1 MMFDTKRDQFV
12 QSVSWTRACLFSEI
26 ELVNTD
32 SARALLRDVGGRI
45 DAGGAFAVATLNLDH
60 VVKLRERPDFLAAY
74 RQHDYVVAD
83 GQPVVWLRRIARTPV
98 ELVTG
103 SDLIEPLMALAA
115 QQDTPVAFLGA
126 TEDTLRAAAEVLERR
141 HPGLRIVSRIAPSRG
156 IDPEGPEATDALDD
170 VARSGARLC
179 LVALGAPKQEL
190 LAARGVSLVPDCGF
204 VSIGAGLDFVAG
216 HQRRAPRWMRRL
228 ALEWLWR
235 FLSDPRRLA
244 ARYLACFRILPGLV
258 WQALKLR
265 RQQAG
270 PRPR

>member
-1 MMFDTKRDQFV
+1 MSR
-12 QSVSWTRACLFSEI
+12 SRACRYSEI
-26 ELVNTD
+26 ELVNTG
-32 SARALLRDVGGRI
+32 SARALLQGIRGRI

-60 VVKLRERPDFLAAY
+60 VVKLRERADFLAAY

-83 GQPVVWLRRIARTPV
+83 GQPVVWLRRVARAPV

-103 SDLIEPLMALAA
+103 SDLIGPLMALAA

-141 HPGLRIVSRIAPSRG
+141 HPGLRIVCRIAPPYG
-156 IDPEGPEATDALDD
+156 IDPEGPEAAAALED
-170 VARSGARLC
+170 VARSGAQLC

-190 LAARGVSLVPDCGF
+190 LAARGVALVPHCGF

-228 ALEWLWR
+228 AMEWLWR

-258 WQALKLR
+258 RQAFRQR
-265 RQQAG
+265 RHRSRPP
-270 PRPR
+270 PR